1 MNALYKGSVLL
12 ISSCKVAVPNNEG
25 SGMTEGVGGMPS
37 VGVPSRLWPY
47 NAHLVDLLEHNIDLL
62 HHKCTTDGYSM

>member
-1 MNALYKGSVLL
+1 
-12 ISSCKVAVPNNEG
+12 
-25 SGMTEGVGGMPS
+25 MTEGVGGMPS